1 MDRVEVCMR
10 RKVLIA
16 DDYDDVRSMLKT
28 ALELNGFEALE
39 ARNGYEA
46 VLTAYQQHP
55 DLILM
60 DMSMPVLDGL
70 NAVRAIREFD
80 NEASNVP
87 IVAVTA
93 DAGFYKEKALDAGC
107 VAVIE
112 KPVFLDEI
120 QPYLDTVMDE

>member
-1 MDRVEVCMR
+1 MS

-28 ALELNGFEALE
+28 ALELSGFEALE

-46 VLTAYQQHP
+46 VMTAYQQHP

-80 NEASNVP
+80 NDDAKVP

-93 DAGFYKEKALDAGC
+93 DAGFYKKRALDAGC
-107 VAVIE
+107 DAVIE
-112 KPVFLDEI
+112 KPVFMDEL
-120 QPYLDTVMDE
+120 QPYLDIVLEP

>member
-1 MDRVEVCMR
+1 
-10 RKVLIA
+10 
-16 DDYDDVRSMLKT
+16 MLKT

-70 NAVRAIREFD
+70 NAIRAIREFD
-80 NEASNVP
+80 DGAAKVP

-93 DAGFYKEKALDAGC
+93 DADFYKEKALNAGC

-112 KPVFLDEI
+112 KPVFIDEL
-120 QPYLDTVMDE
+120 QPYLDTVSDE

>member
-1 MDRVEVCMR
+1 MG

-16 DDYDDVRSMLKT
+16 DDYDDVRNMLKT
-28 ALELNGFEALE
+28 ALELSGFEALE

-46 VLTAYQQHP
+46 VTAAYHHHP

-80 NEASNVP
+80 NEASKVP

-93 DAGFYKEKALDAGC
+93 DAGFYKKKALDAGC
-107 VAVIE
+107 DAVIE
-112 KPVFLDEI
+112 KPVFIDEL
-120 QPYLDTVMDE
+120 QPYLDTVLAP

>member
-1 MDRVEVCMR
+1 MR

-70 NAVRAIREFD
+70 NAIRAIREFND
-80 NEASNVP
+80 GAAKVP

-93 DAGFYKEKALDAGC
+93 DADFYKEKALNAGC

-112 KPVFLDEI
+112 KPVFIDEL
-120 QPYLDTVMDE
+120 QPYLDTVSDE